1 MKRNLRFLAGAFL
14 LTATALFT
22 GCNSDDDFL
31 MESMDSVTPQ
41 TRTITTTQV
50 VNFDN
55 ATEDELAGPTSYG
68 ENLYDGSIF
77 GWTDPT
83 TGFWTE
89 FNTVG
94 GVMAFYCGGIAPSNW
109 SIRSNGTTHTQD
121 WWYSYQNQCSVYN
134 TDVADGA
141 SNAGH
146 SGSNFGILYGYLD
159 QYNSTYMAMPEF
171 TFVDE
176 GYSLVNRNIQYMY
189 VCNSAYTYGV
199 IIHGNY
205 WDDGED
211 DGWTGSAQ
219 SLVTSKG
226 WFKVQAYGYK
236 ADGSATNGGNPVEF
250 YLADYR
256 DNSPTATPAI
266 EKWTKWDLSDLGSV
280 AKIKFNFVGSDNSQ
294 YGLNT
299 PAYLC
304 IDDITFN

>member
-1 MKRNLRFLAGAFL
+1 MNLLAGVCM
-14 LTATALFT
+14 LTATAMFT

-31 MESMDSVTPQ
+31 MESVDFGTSQ
-41 TRTITTTQV
+41 TRATTATQV
-50 VNFDN
+50 VTFDN

-68 ENLYDGSIF
+68 ENLYDGSIL

-83 TGFWTE
+83 IGFWTE

-94 GVMAFYCGGIAPSNW
+94 GVTAFYCGGIAPSNW

-146 SGSNFGILYGYLD
+146 SGSNFGIVYGYLD

-176 GYSLVNRNIQYMY
+176 EYNLVNRNIQYMY

-226 WFKVQAYGYK
+226 WFKVLAYGYK

-256 DNSPTATPAI
+256 DNSSTATPAI
-266 EKWTKWDLSDLGSV
+266 EKWTKWDLSALGSV
-280 AKIKFNFVGSDNSQ
+280 ARIKFNFVGSDNSQ

-299 PAYLC
+299 PAYVC

>member
-1 MKRNLRFLAGAFL
+1 MKRNLNLLAGVCM
-14 LTATALFT
+14 LTATAMFT

-31 MESMDSVTPQ
+31 MESVDFGTSQ
-41 TRTITTTQV
+41 TRATTATQV
-50 VNFDN
+50 VTFDN

-68 ENLYDGSIF
+68 ENLYDGSIL

-83 TGFWTE
+83 IGFWTE

-94 GVMAFYCGGIAPSNW
+94 GVTAFYCGGIAPSNW

-146 SGSNFGILYGYLD
+146 SGSNFGIVYGYLD

-176 GYSLVNRNIQYMY
+176 EYNLVNRNIQYMY

-226 WFKVQAYGYK
+226 WFKVLAYGYK

-256 DNSPTATPAI
+256 DNSSTATQAI
-266 EKWTKWDLSDLGSV
+266 EKWTKWDLSALGSV
-280 AKIKFNFVGSDNSQ
+280 ARIKFNFVGSDNSQ

-299 PAYLC
+299 PAYVC

>member
-1 MKRNLRFLAGAFL
+1 M
-14 LTATALFT
+14 
-22 GCNSDDDFL
+22 
-31 MESMDSVTPQ
+31 
-41 TRTITTTQV
+41 
-50 VNFDN
+50 
-55 ATEDELAGPTSYG
+55 AGPTSYG
-68 ENLYDGSIF
+68 ENLYDGSIL

-83 TGFWTE
+83 IGFWTE

-94 GVMAFYCGGIAPSNW
+94 GVTAFYCGGIAPSNW

-146 SGSNFGILYGYLD
+146 SGSNFGIVYGYLD

-176 GYSLVNRNIQYMY
+176 EYNLVNRNIQYMY

-226 WFKVQAYGYK
+226 WFKVLAYGYK

-256 DNSPTATPAI
+256 DNSSTATPAI
-266 EKWTKWDLSDLGSV
+266 EKWTKWDLSALGSV
-280 AKIKFNFVGSDNSQ
+280 ARIKFNFVGSDNSQ

-299 PAYLC
+299 PAYVC

>member
-1 MKRNLRFLAGAFL
+1 MKRNLNLLAGVCM
-14 LTATALFT
+14 LTATAMFT

-31 MESMDSVTPQ
+31 MESVDFGTSQ
-41 TRTITTTQV
+41 TRATTATQV
-50 VNFDN
+50 VTFDN

-68 ENLYDGSIF
+68 ENLYDGSIL

-83 TGFWTE
+83 IGFWTE

-94 GVMAFYCGGIAPSNW
+94 GVTAFYCGGIAPSNW

-146 SGSNFGILYGYLD
+146 SGSNFGIVYGYLD

-176 GYSLVNRNIQYMY
+176 EYNLVNRNIQYMY

-226 WFKVQAYGYK
+226 WFKVLAYGYK

-256 DNSPTATPAI
+256 DNSSTATPAI
-266 EKWTKWDLSDLGSV
+266 EKWTKWDLSALGSV
-280 AKIKFNFVGSDNSQ
+280 ARIKFNFVGSDNSQ

-299 PAYLC
+299 PAYVC